1 GAVVA
6 AVVVDP
12 RVKAVVG
19 RTQAVVQADV
29 GECRRFA
36 AWQFGRS
43 DVAGPAVLERRDT
56 GRPSVDRRADLD
68 VDELRPEPVVAT
80 ERRAGRGRPGL
91 MDPGPD
97 ERQVPVEQQREDP
110 LKAQTADT

>member
-1 GAVVA
+1 RLLDGPRVVDVALPRPGAVVA

-12 RVKAVVG
+12 RVKEVVG

-29 GECRRFA
+29 GECRRIA

-56 GRPSVDRRADLD
+56 GRPGVDRRADLD
-68 VDELRPEPVVAT
+68 VDQPRPEAVGTAQRT
-80 ERRAGRGRPGL
+80 PGSA
-91 MDPGPD
+91 
-97 ERQVPVEQQREDP
+97 R
-110 LKAQTADT
+110 